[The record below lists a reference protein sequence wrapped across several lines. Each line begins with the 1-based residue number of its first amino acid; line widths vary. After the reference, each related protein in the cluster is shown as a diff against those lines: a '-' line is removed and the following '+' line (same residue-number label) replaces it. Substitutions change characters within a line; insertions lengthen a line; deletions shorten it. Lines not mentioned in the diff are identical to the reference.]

1 MTGHSRVI
9 TLIGMPGGGKSTVG
23 KLLAQRLGVS
33 FADSDDA
40 IERRTG
46 RTIGALF
53 ELEGEA
59 SFRDL
64 ESDVL
69 EELIRSGT
77 GVIATG
83 GGSILRPE
91 NREML
96 RERTIPVYL
105 HATLDELWRRVR
117 RNNRRPLLRVVD
129 PRARLQALY
138 EERHPLY
145 SEVAA
150 FSVETG
156 KPPLAAV
163 VDAIV
168 TRLDPTRN
176 AVEKT

>member
-1 MTGHSRVI
+1 
-9 TLIGMPGGGKSTVG
+9 MPGGGKSTVG

-46 RTIGALF
+46 RAIGALF
-53 ELEGEA
+53 EQQGEA

-69 EELIRSGT
+69 AELIQGGT

-83 GGSILRPE
+83 GGSILRPA
-91 NREML
+91 NRDML
-96 RERTIPVYL
+96 RELTVPIYL

-117 RNNRRPLLRVVD
+117 RNNRRPLLRVSD
-129 PRARLQALY
+129 PRARLEALY

-156 KPPLAAV
+156 KPPLAEV

-168 TRLDPTRN
+168 ARLDPKLN
-176 AVEKT
+176 AGDKT